1 MRPDTRHLPA
11 NVRRSAAAGMPVAL
25 AGSLAVLMSAAPAH
39 AAEPSRSGDS
49 ASPRMLAALDGSST
63 ARVPTPSAVK
73 IPASAAPETYEVQSG
88 DTVATIAARHGLRT
102 TDVLA
107 INGLT
112 WSSIIYP
119 GQVLRLAAA
128 PADPPPPA
136 PAAPAA
142 PTAGSYVVVGGDTI
156 SSIAAHHGMSIQAV
170 LGANGLDWSSI
181 IYPGQTL
188 AIPGATSTPAE
199 PAAPAAPAAP
209 PAPPA
214 TDSYVVADGDT
225 ISAIAQ
231 LHAIP
236 VQAVLDANGL
246 TTSSIIHPGQSIAIP
261 IPASVVLAANTTP
274 AAPTGST
281 VLDAEQIANAAVII
295 GVGRELGVPDR
306 GIAIALG
313 TAMQE
318 SWLKNLD
325 WGDRDSLGLFQQR
338 PSTGWGT
345 PEEVRDPVR
354 AARAFYGGP
363 ADPNGSVTR
372 GLLDIDGWQDMSFAD
387 AAQAVQI
394 SAYPDRYAQWE
405 QPAYAWLAAH
415 G

>member
-1 MRPDTRHLPA
+1 
-11 NVRRSAAAGMPVAL
+11 MPVAL

-39 AAEPSRSGDS
+39 AAEPTRSADPAG
-49 ASPRMLAALDGSST
+49 PRILAALDGST
-63 ARVPTPSAVK
+63 AAVRAPS
-73 IPASAAPETYEVQSG
+73 PASVRIPRMGAPDTYDVQAG
-88 DTVATIAARHGLRT
+88 DTVSAIAARHGLRT

-112 WSSIIYP
+112 ASSIIYP
-119 GQVLRLAAA
+119 GQTLRLAAPPA
-128 PADPPPPA
+128 PEAPTA

-142 PTAGSYVVVGGDTI
+142 PASASYTVADGDTI
-156 SSIAAHHGMSIQAV
+156 SSIAAQHGLPIAAV

-181 IYPGQTL
+181 IYPGQII
-188 AIPGATSTPAE
+188 AIPGASV
-199 PAAPAAPAAP
+199 APAAQEAPA

-214 TDSYVVADGDT
+214 VGGTYVVAGGDT

-231 LHAIP
+231 LHGVS

-246 TTSSIIHPGQSIAIP
+246 TASSIIYPGQSI
-261 IPASVVLAANTTP
+261 VVP
-274 AAPTGST
+274 AAASLVLVAST
-281 VLDAEQIANAAVII
+281 SPAASTALDAEQSANADVII
-295 GVGRELGVPDR
+295 RVGRELGVSDR

-318 SWLKNLD
+318 SWLRNLD

-345 PEEVRDPVR
+345 PEEIRDPVR
-354 AARAFYGGP
+354 SARAFYGGP
-363 ADPNGSVTR
+363 SDPNGALTR